1 MLFPGQSNPLVL
13 MSSRGFD
20 ASSAVRLRSSL
31 SSPHDVIKCHA
42 FYPWRSP
49 PLPLDRS
56 SLWQFETSPYRAV
69 SRDPPSS
76 LAQHDALR
84 VFLTQPAHA
93 ASECWQSCRARP
105 QGLPQN
111 KVYHSI
117 LSVTARK
124 DRIVPL
130 WVLVVGSDI
139 QVFHLL

>member
-49 PLPLDRS
+49 PLPLDCS

-76 LAQHDALR
+76 LAQH
-84 VFLTQPAHA
+84 A
-93 ASECWQSCRARP
+93 AISRLLDTIAPPPFPMHFRSCII
-105 QGLPQN
+105 G
-111 KVYHSI
+111 
-117 LSVTARK
+117 
-124 DRIVPL
+124 
-130 WVLVVGSDI
+130 
-139 QVFHLL
+139 